1 MNENPGTTM
10 NEIFVIGH
18 RNPDTD
24 SVCSAIA
31 YADLMNSKGEGT
43 YIPGRCGPL
52 TEETRFALDYFK
64 VEEPRYID
72 SVEAS
77 ISDLPKIYSISAE
90 ENLPTIDIIKI
101 MDENNVRNVPITD
114 PDGFLKGL
122 ISEYGLA
129 QAYVRRDK
137 IEQLSITPIK
147 LDTLKRILNAEILV
161 PSRDLLEGR
170 VYIAIDAL
178 HVTLSKL
185 TKNDVAI
192 VGDNE
197 PTQLA
202 LIAAEIAALI
212 IADGAPAGERVRKAA
227 EAKGVALLSTNLDA
241 FGVGKMI
248 NLSLPASQ
256 IMATDVPRVSMDD
269 SIDYA
274 KQLVSNSRYRTAC
287 VTDGDGKYIGM
298 ISRNTFLDEVL
309 KQVILLDHNEF
320 GQAVE
325 GIEKAEILEI
335 IDHHRIGT
343 ISTLKPIC
351 FINEPVGSTCTIIA
365 SRYLKSGKEIARG
378 IAGILLSGILSDTMV
393 LRLST
398 TTHKDREI
406 VQKLSAILEID
417 PIAYGTELIK
427 RGMNLD
433 GEDLESLLM
442 RDTKRYELYGKKII
456 ISQIMV
462 PTFEFSHEN
471 SKEIIST
478 SKKIKQSSGVD
489 IFAVLLTSVFENS
502 SELYL
507 VADEIV
513 VSNTGAEEQPL
524 LLEGM
529 MSRKNDFIP
538 WFGYIL
544 RNL

>member
-1 MNENPGTTM
+1 M
-10 NEIFVIGH
+10 NEIYVIGH
-18 RNPDTD
+18 KNPDTD
-24 SVCSAIA
+24 SICSAIA
-31 YADLMNSKGEGT
+31 YAGFLNAKGDGEH
-43 YIPGRCGPL
+43 IAARCGPL
-52 TEETRFALDYFK
+52 TEETRFALDYFG
-64 VEEPRYID
+64 VGEPLYID
-72 SVEAS
+72 SVEAC
-77 ISDLPKIYSISAE
+77 IADLPQIYSFSAE
-90 ENLPTIDIIKI
+90 ENIPTIDIISI
-101 MDENNVRNVPITD
+101 MDDNNVRNIPITD
-114 PDGFLKGL
+114 SEGNLKGL

-147 LDTLKRILNAEILV
+147 LDTLKRILHAEIIV
-161 PSRDLLEGR
+161 PSGDLLEGR

-178 HVTLSKL
+178 HVTLSRL

-197 PTQLA
+197 PAQLA
-202 LIAAEIAALI
+202 LISAGIAALI
-212 IADGAPAGERVRKAA
+212 IADGAPVGERVKKAA
-227 EAKGVALLSTNLDA
+227 EEKGVALLSTNLDA

-248 NLSLPASQ
+248 NLSLPASH
-256 IMATDVPRVSMDD
+256 IMATDVPTISMDD

-287 VTDGDGKYIGM
+287 VTDQNGKYLGM
-298 ISRNTFLDEVL
+298 ISRNTFLEEVA

-320 GQAVE
+320 GQAVD
-325 GIEKAEILEI
+325 GIEKADILEI

-365 SRYLKSGKEIARG
+365 SKYLKSETEISRG

-398 TTHKDREI
+398 TTEKDREM
-406 VQKLSAILEID
+406 VEKLSVIAGID
-417 PIAYGTELIK
+417 PVEYGTELIK
-427 RGMNLD
+427 RGMNPE
-433 GEDLESLLM
+433 GEDIETLLM
-442 RDTKRYELYGKKII
+442 RDTKRYELYGKKMI
-456 ISQIMV
+456 ISQIMI
-462 PTFEFSHEN
+462 PTFDYSREN
-471 SKEIIST
+471 SEEIMKT
-478 SKKIKQSSGVD
+478 SKKIRTSSGVD

-502 SELYL
+502 SELYII
-507 VADEIV
+507 ADDV
-513 VSNTGAEEQPL
+513 VLSKTGAVKQPIVL
-524 LLEGM
+524 DGM

-538 WFGYIL
+538 WFGQIL

>member
-1 MNENPGTTM
+1 M
-10 NEIFVIGH
+10 NEIYVVGH
-18 RNPDTD
+18 KNPDTD
-24 SVCSAIA
+24 SICSAIA
-31 YADLMNSKGEGT
+31 YADLLNSDGDKR
-43 YIPGRCGPL
+43 YIAARCGPL
-52 TEETRFALDYFK
+52 NEETRFALDYFK

-72 SVEAS
+72 SVEAC
-77 ISDLPKIYSISAE
+77 ISDLPQIYSLSAE

-101 MDENNVRNVPITD
+101 MDDNNVRNVPITD
-114 PDGFLKGL
+114 STGYLKGL

-147 LDTLKRILNAEILV
+147 LDTLKRILHAEIIV
-161 PSRDLLEGR
+161 PTRDLLEGR

-178 HVTLSKL
+178 HVTLSRLK
-185 TKNDVAI
+185 KNDVAI

-197 PTQLA
+197 PAQLA
-202 LIAAEIAALI
+202 LISAGIAALI

-227 EAKGVALLSTNLDA
+227 EEGGVALLSTNLDA

-248 NLSLPASQ
+248 NLSLPVSQ
-256 IMATDVPRVSMDD
+256 VMATDVPTVSMDD

-287 VTDGDGKYIGM
+287 VTDRNGKYLGM
-298 ISRNTFLDEVL
+298 ISRNTFLKDVA
-309 KQVILLDHNEF
+309 KHVILLDHNEF
-320 GQAVE
+320 GQAVD

-365 SRYLKSGKEIARG
+365 ARYLKSRKEISRG
-378 IAGILLSGILSDTMV
+378 IAGMLLSGILSDTLV

-398 TTHKDREI
+398 TTDKDRRTVEE
-406 VQKLSAILEID
+406 LSKILDID
-417 PIAYGTELIK
+417 PVEYGTELIK
-427 RGMNLD
+427 RGMNL
-433 GEDLESLLM
+433 EDEDMESLLT
-442 RDTKRYELYGKKII
+442 RDTKKYELYGRKMI
-456 ISQIMV
+456 ISQLMI
-462 PTFEFSHEN
+462 PTFDFSREN
-471 SKEIIST
+471 SEEILKASG
-478 SKKIKQSSGVD
+478 KIRTSSGVD
-489 IFAVLLTSVFENS
+489 IFAVLLTSVFENA
-502 SELYL
+502 SELYI
-507 VADEIV
+507 VADDILL
-513 VSNTGAEEQPL
+513 SRIKAEKQPV

-538 WFGYIL
+538 WFGQIL
-544 RNL
+544 KNL

>member
-1 MNENPGTTM
+1 M
-10 NEIFVIGH
+10 NEIYVIGH

-24 SVCSAIA
+24 SICSVIA
-31 YADLMNSKGEGT
+31 YAELLNSKGNGT
-43 YIPGRCGPL
+43 YIPARCGPV
-52 TEETRFALDYFK
+52 TEETGYALDYFGI
-64 VEEPRYID
+64 EEPRYIE

-77 ISDLPKIYSISAE
+77 ISDLPQIYSISAE
-90 ENLPTIDIIKI
+90 ESVPTIDIVKI

-114 PDGFLKGL
+114 SEGFLKGL

-147 LDTLKRILNAEILV
+147 LDTLKRILHAEILV
-161 PSRDLLEGR
+161 PSCDLLEGR

-197 PTQLA
+197 PAQLA
-202 LIAAEIAALI
+202 LIAAGIAALI
-212 IADGAPAGERVRKAA
+212 LADGAPAGERVRKAA
-227 EAKGVALLSTNLDA
+227 EAKGVAVLSTKLDA

-256 IMATDVPRVSMDD
+256 IMATDVPTVSMED
-269 SIDYA
+269 STDYA

-287 VTDGDGKYIGM
+287 VTGKDGKYQGM
-298 ISRNTFLDEVL
+298 ISRNTFLDDIS
-309 KQVILLDHNEF
+309 KNVILLDHNEF

-365 SRYLKSGKEIARG
+365 SRYLRSKTEISRG

-398 TTHKDREI
+398 TTDRDREI
-406 VQKLSAILEID
+406 VDRLSKIAGVD
-417 PIAYGTELIK
+417 PIEYGTELIK
-427 RGMNLD
+427 RGMNLE
-433 GEDLESLLM
+433 GEDLETLLM
-442 RDTKRYELYGKKII
+442 RDTKSYELYGKKII

-471 SKEIIST
+471 SQEIIST
-478 SKKIKQSSGVD
+478 SKKIKKSSGVD

-513 VSNTGAEEQPL
+513 LSNTGAEKQPL

-538 WFGYIL
+538 WFGHIL
-544 RNL
+544 KNL

>member
-1 MNENPGTTM
+1 M
-10 NEIFVIGH
+10 NEIYVIGH

-24 SVCSAIA
+24 SICSAIA
-31 YADLMNSKGEGT
+31 YADLLNSKGDKK
-43 YIPGRCGPL
+43 YIAARCGPV
-52 TEETRFALDYFK
+52 TDETRFALDYFE
-64 VEEPRYID
+64 VADPLYID
-72 SVEAS
+72 SVEAC
-77 ISDLPKIYSISAE
+77 ISDLPQIYSLSAE
-90 ENLPTIDIIKI
+90 ETLPTIDIIKI
-101 MDENNVRNVPITD
+101 MDDNNVRNVPITD
-114 PDGFLKGL
+114 SKGYLKGL

-137 IEQLSITPIK
+137 IEQLSITPIE
-147 LDTLKRILNAEILV
+147 LDTLRRILNAEIVV
-161 PSRDLLEGR
+161 PSRDLLEGK

-178 HVTLSKL
+178 HVTLSRL

-197 PTQLA
+197 PAQLA
-202 LIAAEIAALI
+202 LISAGIAALI

-227 EAKGVALLSTNLDA
+227 EESEVAILSTKLDA

-248 NLSLPASQ
+248 NLSLPVSQ
-256 IMATDVPRVSMDD
+256 IMATDVPTVSRDD

-287 VTDGDGKYIGM
+287 VTDGEGNYIGM
-298 ISRNTFLDEVL
+298 ISRNTFLEDVS
-309 KQVILLDHNEF
+309 KHVILVDHNEF

-365 SRYLKSGKEIARG
+365 SKYFESGKEIPHG
-378 IAGILLSGILSDTMV
+378 IAGMLLSGILSDTMV

-398 TTHKDREI
+398 TTDKDR
-406 VQKLSAILEID
+406 VMVDKLSEILGID
-417 PIAYGTELIK
+417 PLGYGTELIK
-427 RGMNLD
+427 KGMNL
-433 GEDLESLLM
+433 EDEDMEFLLM
-442 RDTKRYELYGKKII
+442 RDTKKYELYGKKMI
-456 ISQIMV
+456 ISQLMI

-471 SKEIIST
+471 SKDILKISN
-478 SKKIKQSSGVD
+478 KIKTSSGVD

-502 SELYL
+502 SELYI
-507 VADEIV
+507 VADDV
-513 VSNTGAEEQPL
+513 VISKTGAEEQPL
-524 LLEGM
+524 ILEGM

-538 WFGYIL
+538 WFGGIL
-544 RNL
+544 KNL

>member
-1 MNENPGTTM
+1 M
-10 NEIFVIGH
+10 NEIYVIGH

-24 SVCSAIA
+24 SICSVIA
-31 YADLMNSKGEGT
+31 YAELLNSKGNGT
-43 YIPGRCGPL
+43 YIPARCGPV
-52 TEETRFALDYFK
+52 TEETGYALDYFGI
-64 VEEPRYID
+64 EEPRYIE

-77 ISDLPKIYSISAE
+77 ISDLPQIYSISAE
-90 ENLPTIDIIKI
+90 ESVPTIDIVKI

-114 PDGFLKGL
+114 SEGFLKGL

-147 LDTLKRILNAEILV
+147 LDTLKRILHAEILV
-161 PSRDLLEGR
+161 PSCDLLEGR

-197 PTQLA
+197 PAQLA
-202 LIAAEIAALI
+202 LIAAGIAALI
-212 IADGAPAGERVRKAA
+212 LADGAPAGERVLKAA
-227 EAKGVALLSTNLDA
+227 EAKGVAVLSTKLDA

-256 IMATDVPRVSMDD
+256 IMATDVPTVSMED
-269 SIDYA
+269 STDYA

-287 VTDGDGKYIGM
+287 VTGKDGKYQGM
-298 ISRNTFLDEVL
+298 ISRNTFLDDIS
-309 KQVILLDHNEF
+309 KNVILLDHNEF

-365 SRYLKSGKEIARG
+365 SRYLRSKTEISRG

-398 TTHKDREI
+398 TTDRDREI
-406 VQKLSAILEID
+406 VDRLSKIAGVD
-417 PIAYGTELIK
+417 PIEYGTELIK
-427 RGMNLD
+427 RGMNLE
-433 GEDLESLLM
+433 GEDLETLLM
-442 RDTKRYELYGKKII
+442 RDTKSYELYGKKII

-471 SKEIIST
+471 SQEIIST
-478 SKKIKQSSGVD
+478 SKKIKKSSGVD

-513 VSNTGAEEQPL
+513 LSNTGAEKQPL

-538 WFGYIL
+538 WFGHIL
-544 RNL
+544 KNL

>member
-1 MNENPGTTM
+1 M
-10 NEIFVIGH
+10 NEIYVIGH

-24 SVCSAIA
+24 SICSVIA
-31 YADLMNSKGEGT
+31 YAELLNSKGNGT
-43 YIPGRCGPL
+43 YVPARCGPV
-52 TEETRFALDYFK
+52 TEETMYALDYFG
-64 VEEPRYID
+64 VEEPRYIE

-77 ISDLPKIYSISAE
+77 ISDLPQIYSISAE
-90 ENLPTIDIIKI
+90 ESLPTIDIVKI
-101 MDENNVRNVPITD
+101 MNENNVRNVPITD
-114 PDGFLKGL
+114 SDGFLKGL

-147 LDTLKRILNAEILV
+147 LETLKRILHAKIIV
-161 PSRDLLEGR
+161 PSCDLLEGR

-202 LIAAEIAALI
+202 LIAAGIAALI
-212 IADGAPAGERVRKAA
+212 LADGAPAGERVRKAA

-256 IMATDVPRVSMDD
+256 IMATDVPTVSMED
-269 SIDYA
+269 STDYA

-287 VTDGDGKYIGM
+287 VTDRNGKYLGM
-298 ISRNTFLDEVL
+298 ISRNTFLDDIS
-309 KQVILLDHNEF
+309 KSVILLDHNEF

-325 GIEKAEILEI
+325 GIENAEILEI

-365 SRYLKSGKEIARG
+365 SRYLRSGKEIGRG

-398 TTHKDREI
+398 TTDMDREI
-406 VQKLSAILEID
+406 VEKLSVIAGVD
-417 PIAYGTELIK
+417 PIEYGTELIK
-427 RGMNLD
+427 RGMDLD
-433 GEDLESLLM
+433 NEDLESLLM
-442 RDTKRYELYGKKII
+442 RDTKKYELYGKKII

-471 SKEIIST
+471 SQEIIST

-513 VSNTGAEEQPL
+513 VSNTGAENQPL

-538 WFGYIL
+538 WFGHIL
-544 RNL
+544 KNL

>member
-1 MNENPGTTM
+1 M
-10 NEIFVIGH
+10 NEIYVIGH
-18 RNPDTD
+18 KNPDSD
-24 SVCSAIA
+24 SICSAIA
-31 YADLMNSKGEGT
+31 YASLMNAKGNGE
-43 YIPGRCGPL
+43 YIAARCGPL
-52 TEETRFALDYFK
+52 TEETRFALDYFG
-64 VEEPRYID
+64 VDEPLYVD
-72 SVEAS
+72 SVEAC
-77 ISDLPKIYSISAE
+77 IADLPQIYSFSAE
-90 ENLPTIDIIKI
+90 ENVPTIDIISM
-101 MDENNVRNVPITD
+101 MDDNNVRNIPITD
-114 PDGFLKGL
+114 PDGNLKGL

-147 LDTLKRILNAEILV
+147 LDTLKRILRAEIIV
-161 PSRDLLEGR
+161 PSGDLLEGR

-178 HVTLSKL
+178 HVTLSRL

-197 PTQLA
+197 PAQLA
-202 LIAAEIAALI
+202 LISAGIAALI
-212 IADGAPAGERVRKAA
+212 IADGAPVGERVKKAA
-227 EAKGVALLSTNLDA
+227 EEKGVALLSTNLDA

-248 NLSLPASQ
+248 NLSLPASH
-256 IMATDVPRVSMDD
+256 IMATDVPTISMDD

-287 VTDGDGKYIGM
+287 VTDRNGKYLGM
-298 ISRNTFLDEVL
+298 ISRNTFLEEVA

-320 GQAVE
+320 GQAVD
-325 GIEKAEILEI
+325 GIEKADILEI

-365 SRYLKSGKEIARG
+365 SKYLKSGTEISRG

-398 TTHKDREI
+398 TTDKDREM
-406 VQKLSAILEID
+406 VEKLSGIIGID
-417 PIAYGTELIK
+417 PVEYGTELIK
-427 RGMNLD
+427 RGMNSE
-433 GEDLESLLM
+433 GEDIETLLM
-442 RDTKRYELYGKKII
+442 RDTKRYELYGKKMI
-456 ISQIMV
+456 ISQIMI
-462 PTFEFSHEN
+462 PTFDYSREN
-471 SKEIIST
+471 SEEIIKT
-478 SKKIKQSSGVD
+478 SKKIRTSSGVD

-502 SELYL
+502 SELYII
-507 VADEIV
+507 ADDV
-513 VSNTGAEEQPL
+513 VLSKTGVVEQPL
-524 LLEGM
+524 VLEGM

-538 WFGYIL
+538 WFGQIL

>member
-1 MNENPGTTM
+1 M
-10 NEIFVIGH
+10 NEIYVIGH

-24 SVCSAIA
+24 SICSVIA
-31 YADLMNSKGEGT
+31 YAELLNSKGNGT
-43 YIPGRCGPL
+43 YVPARCGPV
-52 TEETRFALDYFK
+52 TEETRYALDYFG
-64 VEEPRYID
+64 VEEPRYIE

-77 ISDLPKIYSISAE
+77 ISDLPQIYSISAE
-90 ENLPTIDIIKI
+90 ESLPTIDIVKI
-101 MDENNVRNVPITD
+101 MNENNVRNVPITD
-114 PDGFLKGL
+114 SDGFLKGL

-147 LDTLKRILNAEILV
+147 LETLKRILHAEILV
-161 PSRDLLEGR
+161 PSCDLLEGR

-185 TKNDVAI
+185 TRNDVAI

-202 LIAAEIAALI
+202 LIAAGIAALI
-212 IADGAPAGERVRKAA
+212 LADGAPAGERVRKAA
-227 EAKGVALLSTNLDA
+227 EEKGVAVLSTNLDA

-256 IMATDVPRVSMDD
+256 IMATDVPTVSMED
-269 SIDYA
+269 STDYA

-287 VTDGDGKYIGM
+287 VTDRNGKYLGM
-298 ISRNTFLDEVL
+298 ISRNTFLDDIS
-309 KQVILLDHNEF
+309 KSVILLDHNEF

-325 GIEKAEILEI
+325 GIENAEILEI

-365 SRYLKSGKEIARG
+365 SRYLRSGKEIGRG

-398 TTHKDREI
+398 TTDMDREI
-406 VQKLSAILEID
+406 VEKLSEIAGVD
-417 PIAYGTELIK
+417 PIEYGTELIK
-427 RGMNLD
+427 RGMDLD
-433 GEDLESLLM
+433 NEDLESLLM
-442 RDTKRYELYGKKII
+442 RDTKKYELYGKKII

-471 SKEIIST
+471 SQEIINT
-478 SKKIKQSSGVD
+478 AKKIKQSSGID
-489 IFAVLLTSVFENS
+489 IFAVLLTSVFEDS

-538 WFGYIL
+538 WFGHIL
-544 RNL
+544 KNL

>member
-1 MNENPGTTM
+1 MNEDRGKTM

-31 YADLMNSKGEGT
+31 YADLMNSKGGGT
-43 YIPGRCGPL
+43 YIPARCGPL

-64 VEEPRYID
+64 VDEPRYID
-72 SVEAS
+72 SVEAC
-77 ISDLPKIYSISAE
+77 ISDLPQIYSISAE
-90 ENLPTIDIIKI
+90 ESLPTIDIIKI

-114 PDGFLKGL
+114 SDGFLKGL

-256 IMATDVPRVSMDD
+256 VMATDVPRVSMDD

-287 VTDGDGKYIGM
+287 VTDGDGKYLGM
-298 ISRNTFLDEVL
+298 ISRNTFLDDVL
-309 KQVILLDHNEF
+309 KQVILLDHNEL

-365 SRYLKSGKEIARG
+365 SRYLKSGKEMSRG

-427 RGMNLD
+427 RGMNLE

-471 SKEIIST
+471 SGEIIST

-502 SELYL
+502 SELYI

-513 VSNTGAEEQPL
+513 ISKTGAEKQPL
-524 LLEGM
+524 LLKGM